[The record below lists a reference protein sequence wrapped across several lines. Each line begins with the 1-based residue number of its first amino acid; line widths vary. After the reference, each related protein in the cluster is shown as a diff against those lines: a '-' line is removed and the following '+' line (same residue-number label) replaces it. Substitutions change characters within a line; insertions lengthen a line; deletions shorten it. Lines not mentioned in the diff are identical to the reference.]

1 MRPSANFV
9 VAGLRDIGFDVG
21 EVGATYFAVAGALRF
36 DDAHD
41 DGEFCRRLTLE
52 AGVTAVPI
60 SAFYGERDVRSH
72 IRFCFA
78 KKQETLEE
86 ALSRLRRW
94 SERNG
99 LRAAS

>member
-1 MRPSANFV
+1 MQERRDFLV
-9 VAGLRDIGFDVG
+9 DGLREIGFDVG
-21 EVGATYFAVAGALRF
+21 EVDATYFAVAGASRF
-36 DDAHD
+36 DVAGDDA
-41 DGEFCRRLTLE
+41 EFCRRLTLE

-78 KKQETLEE
+78 KKRETLEA
-86 ALSRLRRW
+86 ALERLARW
-94 SERNG
+94 SERAG